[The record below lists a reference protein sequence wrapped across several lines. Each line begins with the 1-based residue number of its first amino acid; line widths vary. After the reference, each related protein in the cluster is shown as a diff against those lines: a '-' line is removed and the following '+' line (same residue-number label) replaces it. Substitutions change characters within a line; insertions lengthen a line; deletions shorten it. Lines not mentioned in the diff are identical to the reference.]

1 MKVVFPTCCGVDVHK
16 TFVVA
21 TIITTPADSLQPH
34 YQKKRFSTFNSDLN
48 HFADWLLEHN
58 CLDVCMESTGKYWVP
73 VFNILEKRG
82 IRIVIANPKWVKAVK
97 GNKDDTKDSK
107 WIGDLFRIGLVKS
120 SFIPELNIRILREF
134 LRYRYKLVSMKSSEK
149 NRFQNAFTVC
159 NVALDS
165 VVSDMFGKSATAI
178 TDYLTSDESFD
189 LDHCVSLLQHS
200 LKKKAEK
207 VLESIEGY
215 SISDEQKARIK
226 IIREHYDFVEKLISK
241 VDTCVNEMVE
251 TSETA
256 QNALSTW
263 KETSKIFEQGREY
276 YDKLRKVN
284 DLISGSEKVKESVLM
299 LSDISEIYVNN
310 FGKMLTDKNFSQRE
324 LNAIAAGYNTI
335 MKKSSRSIAE
345 LKNIINPTGMSM
357 NDKER
362 IDLVN
367 RVYREM
373 THYKELAN
381 YYTRKNLHV
390 SYLRAK
396 EKNEQQQVFDLYG
409 KDERY
414 W

>member
-1 MKVVFPTCCGVDVHK
+1 ML
-16 TFVVA
+16 FVLSAFIV
-21 TIITTPADSLQPH
+21 PASVQA
-34 YQKKRFSTFNSDLN
+34 Q
-48 HFADWLLEHN
+48 W
-58 CLDVCMESTGKYWVP
+58 
-73 VFNILEKRG
+73 
-82 IRIVIANPKWVKAVK
+82 
-97 GNKDDTKDSK
+97 
-107 WIGDLFRIGLVKS
+107 
-120 SFIPELNIRILREF
+120 
-134 LRYRYKLVSMKSSEK
+134 
-149 NRFQNAFTVC
+149 
-159 NVALDS
+159 
-165 VVSDMFGKSATAI
+165 VVSDPGNLVQGIVNS
-178 TDYLTSDESFD
+178 
-189 LDHCVSLLQHS
+189 
-200 LKKKAEK
+200 
-207 VLESIEGY
+207 
-215 SISDEQKARIK
+215 
-226 IIREHYDFVEKLISK
+226 
-241 VDTCVNEMVE
+241 VNEIVE

-263 KETSKIFEQGREY
+263 KE
-276 YDKLRKVN
+276 
-284 DLISGSEKVKESVLM
+284 
-299 LSDISEIYVNN
+299 
-310 FGKMLTDKNFSQRE
+310 TDKNFSQRE

-335 MKKSSRSIAE
+335 MKKSSRSITE

>member
-1 MKVVFPTCCGVDVHK
+1 MRKRIISML
-16 TFVVA
+16 FVLSAFIV
-21 TIITTPADSLQPH
+21 PASVQA
-34 YQKKRFSTFNSDLN
+34 Q
-48 HFADWLLEHN
+48 W
-58 CLDVCMESTGKYWVP
+58 
-73 VFNILEKRG
+73 
-82 IRIVIANPKWVKAVK
+82 
-97 GNKDDTKDSK
+97 
-107 WIGDLFRIGLVKS
+107 
-120 SFIPELNIRILREF
+120 
-134 LRYRYKLVSMKSSEK
+134 
-149 NRFQNAFTVC
+149 
-159 NVALDS
+159 
-165 VVSDMFGKSATAI
+165 VVSDPGNLVQGIVNS
-178 TDYLTSDESFD
+178 
-189 LDHCVSLLQHS
+189 
-200 LKKKAEK
+200 
-207 VLESIEGY
+207 
-215 SISDEQKARIK
+215 
-226 IIREHYDFVEKLISK
+226 
-241 VDTCVNEMVE
+241 VNEIVE

-299 LSDISEIYVNN
+299 LGDISEIYVN
-310 FGKMLTDKNFSQRE
+310 NFSQRE

-335 MKKSSRSIAE
+335 MKKSSRSITE

>member
-1 MKVVFPTCCGVDVHK
+1 MRKRIISML
-16 TFVVA
+16 FVLSAFIV
-21 TIITTPADSLQPH
+21 PASVQA
-34 YQKKRFSTFNSDLN
+34 Q
-48 HFADWLLEHN
+48 W
-58 CLDVCMESTGKYWVP
+58 
-73 VFNILEKRG
+73 
-82 IRIVIANPKWVKAVK
+82 
-97 GNKDDTKDSK
+97 
-107 WIGDLFRIGLVKS
+107 
-120 SFIPELNIRILREF
+120 
-134 LRYRYKLVSMKSSEK
+134 
-149 NRFQNAFTVC
+149 
-159 NVALDS
+159 
-165 VVSDMFGKSATAI
+165 VVSDPGNLVQGIVNS
-178 TDYLTSDESFD
+178 
-189 LDHCVSLLQHS
+189 
-200 LKKKAEK
+200 
-207 VLESIEGY
+207 
-215 SISDEQKARIK
+215 
-226 IIREHYDFVEKLISK
+226 
-241 VDTCVNEMVE
+241 VNEIVE

-299 LSDISEIYVNN
+299 LGDISEIYVN
-310 FGKMLTDKNFSQRE
+310 
-324 LNAIAAGYNTI
+324 NAIAAGYNTI
-335 MKKSSRSIAE
+335 MKKSSRSITE

>member
-1 MKVVFPTCCGVDVHK
+1 ML
-16 TFVVA
+16 FVLSAFIV
-21 TIITTPADSLQPH
+21 PASVQA
-34 YQKKRFSTFNSDLN
+34 Q
-48 HFADWLLEHN
+48 W
-58 CLDVCMESTGKYWVP
+58 
-73 VFNILEKRG
+73 
-82 IRIVIANPKWVKAVK
+82 
-97 GNKDDTKDSK
+97 
-107 WIGDLFRIGLVKS
+107 
-120 SFIPELNIRILREF
+120 
-134 LRYRYKLVSMKSSEK
+134 
-149 NRFQNAFTVC
+149 
-159 NVALDS
+159 
-165 VVSDMFGKSATAI
+165 VVSDPGNLVQGIVNS
-178 TDYLTSDESFD
+178 
-189 LDHCVSLLQHS
+189 
-200 LKKKAEK
+200 
-207 VLESIEGY
+207 
-215 SISDEQKARIK
+215 
-226 IIREHYDFVEKLISK
+226 
-241 VDTCVNEMVE
+241 VNEIVE

-299 LSDISEIYVNN
+299 LGDISEIYVNN

-335 MKKSSRSIAE
+335 MKKSSRSITE
-345 LKNIINPTGMSM
+345 LKNIINPTGMS
-357 NDKER
+357 
-362 IDLVN
+362 VN